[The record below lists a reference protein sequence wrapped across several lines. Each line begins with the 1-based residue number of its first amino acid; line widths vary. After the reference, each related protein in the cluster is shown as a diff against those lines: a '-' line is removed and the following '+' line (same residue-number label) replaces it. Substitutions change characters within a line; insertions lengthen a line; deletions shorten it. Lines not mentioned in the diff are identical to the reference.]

1 MENDIAI
8 IEIQGRTLD
17 NMMNNLTQK
26 NNLTQNHQPIE
37 LPHIQ
42 KKV

>member
-1 MENDIAI
+1 MENGIAI
-8 IEIQGRTLD
+8 IEIEDRTLV

-37 LPHIQ
+37 LQHIQ
-42 KKV
+42 IKD